1 MEMGR
6 QVEQALPGS
15 TPRSRSETVA
25 SCSWARRCRSA
36 HTSRASAASPSASR
50 VTTPSVPGAS
60 AIRLIDDDDRPAI
73 GQGTTKRSPAREAL
87 DLRFARGEL
96 SVEDYQERVRI
107 LGEDT

>member
-1 MEMGR
+1 MNDYGFLMGGAWVFWLLIVVGIVLLAIWAVR
-6 QVEQALPGS
+6 AFGSRPAPGP
-15 TPRSRSETVA
+15 TGER
-25 SCSWARRCRSA
+25 
-36 HTSRASAASPSASR
+36 H
-50 VTTPSVPGAS
+50 
-60 AIRLIDDDDRPAI
+60 PAI